1 MFAENRCPLPATT
14 VTPLASRTLSMKIT
28 RYNALPSPS
37 SPSSLI
43 SSTFFSFSSRYFHY
57 NSTNGICFRTKL
69 KCSSFVESKIR
80 GSNSRIENWWNRTR
94 SLSLLPFIRLVSLY
108 IPYLQHFEP
117 SLLSVNWF
125 QTLSPN
131 GISGISIRSH
141 LVKPGHKTRGTVCV
155 SRYLDTYI
163 YILSSRVHKNQFIL
177 HSLRIAINFSNYYYF
192 RASTFILVVSNRIE
206 FWIHHAEF

>member
-1 MFAENRCPLPATT
+1 
-14 VTPLASRTLSMKIT
+14 MKQD
-28 RYNALPSPS
+28 P
-37 SPSSLI
+37 
-43 SSTFFSFSSRYFHY
+43 F
-57 NSTNGICFRTKL
+57 
-69 KCSSFVESKIR
+69 
-80 GSNSRIENWWNRTR
+80 
-94 SLSLLPFIRLVSLY
+94 SLSLFPFIRLVSLY

>member
-1 MFAENRCPLPATT
+1 
-14 VTPLASRTLSMKIT
+14 MKQD
-28 RYNALPSPS
+28 P
-37 SPSSLI
+37 
-43 SSTFFSFSSRYFHY
+43 F
-57 NSTNGICFRTKL
+57 
-69 KCSSFVESKIR
+69 
-80 GSNSRIENWWNRTR
+80 
-94 SLSLLPFIRLVSLY
+94 SLSLFPFIRLVSLY

-163 YILSSRVHKNQFIL
+163 CIYIYCRHVFIRINLCDL

-206 FWIHHAEF
+206 SWIHHAEF